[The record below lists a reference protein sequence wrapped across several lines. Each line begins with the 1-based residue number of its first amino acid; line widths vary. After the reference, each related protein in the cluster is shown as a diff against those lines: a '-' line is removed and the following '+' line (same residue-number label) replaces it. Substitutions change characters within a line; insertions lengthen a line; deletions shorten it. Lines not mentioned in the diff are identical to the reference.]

1 MEPKNFSI
9 INLTQK
15 ELRDVEQYCKLNNI
29 EDIPLFLHTCWRQG
43 YETEKFGLL
52 GNSGGIREKQVEI
65 EVIREKRVEIPV
77 EVIKEVEKIIEVPV
91 EKEIIKEVIKE
102 VPVEKVVEKIVEIT
116 KEIPVEKI
124 VIKEVIK
131 EIPIEKVVEKEVF
144 ITDDKQVNELLLKIQ
159 QLESDKQIFST
170 KTQELEEEVRKFS
183 TITTENENIFHY
195 KMSKKDEELNE
206 LRRNLDELL
215 DKPPVEIIKEV
226 LVQDTRALDELLLER
241 SVLKN
246 KITELENTT
255 KDNSKQKALE
265 ETIQKL
271 RSELQLKNK
280 EITDLKTAISEIQA
294 SQGRQGIFLD
304 GSNLNRTINR
314 K

>member
-52 GNSGGIREKQVEI
+52 GKTGGVQEKWVEK
-65 EVIREKRVEIPV
+65 EVIVEKRVEIPV
-77 EVIKEVEKIIEVPV
+77 EVIKEVEKIIEVPI
-91 EKEIIKEVIKE
+91 EKEIIKEIIKE

-144 ITDDKQVNELLLKIQ
+144 ITDDKEVNELLLKIQ
-159 QLESDKQIFST
+159 QLETDKQIFST

-183 TITTENENIFHY
+183 TITTENENIFQY

-215 DKPPVEIIKEV
+215 DKPPIEIIKEV

-271 RSELQLKNK
+271 RTELQLKNK
-280 EITDLKTAISEIQA
+280 EITDLKMAISEIQV